1 MATLP
6 FAQALQER
14 LLVLDGAVGTMLLN
28 HGLREEDF
36 RGEEFAREEPAREG
50 EIGAGDPGAAGTS
63 LRLYGNLDLLT
74 LVRPDLVEAVHRAY
88 INAGAEIITTNTF
101 TANGPMQARYG
112 TAHLAERMNREAAAL
127 ARRAADDAR
136 DAQPEREVYVA
147 GSLGPIAPGPPAAG
161 GNEGARGSEVSGEDM
176 RRAYAEQVRGLAA
189 GGAEVILI
197 ETAMSVAGAAAA
209 CAGAQDAFARL
220 GRALPVWV
228 SATTDETG
236 ARMGSGESFTEFVRA
251 VADFGPV
258 CVGLNCGYGPK
269 SIAEG
274 VRALAEVTDLPIAAY
289 PNAGLPDE
297 QMVFPV
303 GPPAFGRWAEDL
315 AATGLVRVIG
325 GCCGT
330 TPEHIRAVRRGIGT
344 RGDGRQ

>member
-101 TANGPMQARYG
+101 P
-112 TAHLAERMNREAAAL
+112 
-127 ARRAADDAR
+127 RA
-136 DAQPEREVYVA
+136 P
-147 GSLGPIAPGPPAAG
+147 SLPPGPPAAG